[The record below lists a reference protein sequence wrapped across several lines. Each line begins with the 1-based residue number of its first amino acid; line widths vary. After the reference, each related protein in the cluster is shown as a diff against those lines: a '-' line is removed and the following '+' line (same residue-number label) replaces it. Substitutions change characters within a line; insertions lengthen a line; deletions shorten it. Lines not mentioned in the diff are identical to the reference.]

1 MKKLS
6 YIESTMLPLP
16 MSNIDTDQIMPK
28 EFLKRVERSGY
39 GEFLFYDWKKDANF
53 PLNNEIFK
61 ESKVLLTGTNFGTG
75 SSREHAPWGLQD
87 WGFDAIIS
95 SKFADI
101 FRLNSINIGLLPI
114 EASEDIIE
122 KLFKKVSENPKT
134 KIEISIEQKSVV
146 CEEIEFNF
154 FIDDFSQNRI
164 LNGIDKIDIS
174 LEFEE
179 KIDEFMQSRNKWA
192 PKLTY
197 KHLNLNY
204 LQLLLK
210 AVIHYVFARKD

>member
-114 EASEDIIE
+114 EASEDIVE

-134 KIEISIEQKSVV
+134 KIEISIEQK
-146 CEEIEFNF
+146 
-154 FIDDFSQNRI
+154 
-164 LNGIDKIDIS
+164 LS
-174 LEFEE
+174 L
-179 KIDEFMQSRNKWA
+179 
-192 PKLTY
+192 
-197 KHLNLNY
+197 
-204 LQLLLK
+204 
-210 AVIHYVFARKD
+210 IHI

>member
-6 YIESTMLPLP
+6 YIESNMLPLP

-39 GEFLFYDWKKDANF
+39 GEFLFYDWKKDDDF
-53 PLNNEIFK
+53 PLNNEIYEK
-61 ESKVLLTGTNFGTG
+61 SKVLLAGTNFGTG

-114 EASEDIIE
+114 EASEDIVE
-122 KLFKKVSENPKT
+122 KLFQKVSENSKT
-134 KIEISIEQKSVV
+134 KIEISIEEKSVV

-174 LEFEE
+174 LEYEE
-179 KIDEFMQSRNKWA
+179 KIDEFMQRRNKWA
-192 PKLTY
+192 PKLT
-197 KHLNLNY
+197 
-204 LQLLLK
+204 
-210 AVIHYVFARKD
+210 